1 MKSKLFLI
9 SIIYFF
15 FSLNLTAQDIE
26 DSWDKIRREGRIAIN
41 NNRFFFKVSN
51 LFVEEEDKEDIP
63 SDILKNYIYFPDK
76 DEYEYQPV
84 FGYESKITH
93 TMYFMVNPEILNL
106 NWLKYRAFMRYD
118 YNSEQISLIR
128 NYVKSNDFSKEFRD
142 IDDFEH
148 FYHRF
153 GDTGVS
159 EIKKNIEYITPL
171 IKTWSDLY
179 RYRNC
184 MGNYRLDL
192 LVKHFASLV
201 NTYDDLIHEFDK
213 YFKDSEER
221 EVKYLELYNK
231 DAILIEDAINYI
243 NSSIPKKVNSI
254 SELLD
259 AVFWNKK
266 MEEAFDTIS
275 LIYRYKD
282 DDPKGI
288 FNKIQNNIHILYQ
301 LNRFFDYIGS
311 VYNSIPSSD
320 NYGLW
325 RGFDSFEENSRY
337 KKLSLELKDLYGFD
351 ESYKFYIQKTLEMY
365 RNRIDKIED
374 FQIKKLAEIE
384 GKAKQKEEKIRQEKC
399 RECTIDFDRSRL
411 PDETNFLGFSSQDP
425 GIIKMKNGL
434 EIEFYW
440 DKKKNKWYI
449 EDGMFFREQT
459 YFDKFDKLLSE
470 ALKRCYKKYNCN

>member
-1 MKSKLFLI
+1 MTS
-9 SIIYFF
+9 
-15 FSLNLTAQDIE
+15 
-26 DSWDKIRREGRIAIN
+26 
-41 NNRFFFKVSN
+41 
-51 LFVEEEDKEDIP
+51 
-63 SDILKNYIYFPDK
+63 LKNL
-76 DEYEYQPV
+76 
-84 FGYESKITH
+84 G
-93 TMYFMVNPEILNL
+93 ILMIL
-106 NWLKYRAFMRYD
+106 
-118 YNSEQISLIR
+118 SI
-128 NYVKSNDFSKEFRD
+128 
-142 IDDFEH
+142 